1 MIHYTDSLVGITPD
15 NLRGGFFAGWPSPP
29 SPDAH
34 YRILEGSARI
44 VLARTLDGTVIGF
57 ITAVSDGVSCAYIP
71 HLEVLPAYQEQGIG
85 TDLVNRMLERLRHL
99 YMIDLVCDPEL
110 QPFYEKLG
118 MRAVVGMVKRNYDR
132 QSAEPIQRHK
142 G

>member
-118 MRAVVGMVKRNYDR
+118 MRAVVGMVK
-132 QSAEPIQRHK
+132 
-142 G
+142 